1 VFLILC
7 KGLKSL
13 GKLAYIIYTLPL
25 VALAVVTA
33 KFVYVVD
40 PSRIQVS
47 LLPEILYV
55 ETLNIIPLP
64 YIL

>member
-47 LLPEILYV
+47 LPREIFNPENLY
-55 ETLNIIPLP
+55 IIRIP

>member
-47 LLPEILYV
+47 LLREIFNLENLYIIRILY
-55 ETLNIIPLP
+55 
-64 YIL
+64 IL